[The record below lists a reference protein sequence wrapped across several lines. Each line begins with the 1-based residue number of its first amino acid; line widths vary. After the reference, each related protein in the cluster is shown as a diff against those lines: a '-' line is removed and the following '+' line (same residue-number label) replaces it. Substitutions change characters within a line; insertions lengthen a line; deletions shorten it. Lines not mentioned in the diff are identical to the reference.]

1 MNSEVRL
8 STLSPLNLAY
18 LSSLPVLG
26 VRWIDSEDE
35 CCNFDCFPDVHPENL
50 NIGRAEKIVGCRHLV
65 ADCKGGEV
73 QWAV

>member
-8 STLSPLNLAY
+8 STLSPFNAAY

-26 VRWIDSEDE
+26 TVGIRWIDSEYE

-50 NIGRAEKIVGCRHLV
+50 NIGVAEKIVGCWLLL
-65 ADCKGGEV
+65 GGGG
-73 QWAV
+73 